1 MSPLILI
8 VDDSIDTRILLR
20 NLLNNVF
27 IAQWIEADSGK
38 AASSALLQKHQI
50 SLVISD
56 LNMQNGTGLW
66 LHQFMLKEKIQ
77 TPLILFTAEE
87 FHLGGR
93 PQSDQVLKAVVAK
106 FKLNDL
112 IHEIKQLGFASDR
125 R

>member
-20 NLLNNVF
+20 KLLSNVF
-27 IAQWIEADSGK
+27 VAQWIEADSGM
-38 AASSALLQKHQI
+38 ASSELLQKHQI

-93 PQSDQVLKAVVAK
+93 PKSDQVLKAVVAK

-125 R
+125 W